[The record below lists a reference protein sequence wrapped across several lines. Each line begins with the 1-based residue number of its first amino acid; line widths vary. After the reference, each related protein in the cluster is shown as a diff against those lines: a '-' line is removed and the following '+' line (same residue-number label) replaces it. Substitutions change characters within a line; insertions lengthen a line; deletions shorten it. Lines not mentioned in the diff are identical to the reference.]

1 MIRDILSVF
10 GGAMWLIVRFILII
24 ALSVAAVYCVG
35 TLGFF
40 PFIWEGLK
48 RLGIAAACIGLVVL
62 LIRSGRDKD
71 DEGPM
76 PDDFR
81 P

>member
-1 MIRDILSVF
+1 MIKDILKVL
-10 GGAMWLIVRFILII
+10 GGTVGMIIKFILII